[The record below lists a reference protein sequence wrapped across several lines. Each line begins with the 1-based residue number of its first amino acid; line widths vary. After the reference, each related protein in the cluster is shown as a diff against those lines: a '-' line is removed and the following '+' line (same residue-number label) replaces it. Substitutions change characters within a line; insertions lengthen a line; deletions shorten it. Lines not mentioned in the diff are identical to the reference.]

1 MIGSIIVSNKNIGL
15 DRFETNNYPYGIDS
29 LNHLKSLNKT
39 NMPLAIICSCL
50 PFCTFEVR

>member
-50 PFCTFEVR
+50 PFCTF